1 VKSSIHYCTDL
12 QCFTKENITSL
23 LYHSITVLQ
32 CWFLSQCKG
41 GALLTRK
48 RKSRSQQKISQGSS
62 VKPLHQELQVF
73 PALASCDPSN
83 STLNFLR
90 SGPNT
95 KKRQVHLLLRI
106 RLNTSLSE
114 SFKTH
119 SRKGNLESHKPT
131 VDPKKSVV
139 AHWNYNPARWLSAL
153 KYSKQVG

>member
-1 VKSSIHYCTDL
+1 MLHKSKLHIL
-12 QCFTKENITSL
+12 M
-23 LYHSITVLQ
+23 YHSITVLQ

-48 RKSRSQQKISQGSS
+48 RKHRNQQKISQGSS

-106 RLNTSLSE
+106 RLNTSSSE
-114 SFKTH
+114 GFKTH

-131 VDPKKSVV
+131 VNPKKTVV
-139 AHWNYNPARWLSAL
+139 AHWNHNPACWLSAL
-153 KYSKQVG
+153 KYSKQMG